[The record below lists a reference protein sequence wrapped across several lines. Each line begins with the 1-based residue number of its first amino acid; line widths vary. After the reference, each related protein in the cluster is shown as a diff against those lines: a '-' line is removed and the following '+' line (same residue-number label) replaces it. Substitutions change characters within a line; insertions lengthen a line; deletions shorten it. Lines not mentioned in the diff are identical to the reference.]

1 MLALDHII
9 SQTSALSVVRPR
21 TRKTAGEKGQRAS
34 PHGGR
39 TVMGKGMMRAGGGT
53 ASPAPSVSSSP
64 RLTLFNPTALLEAV
78 FLFSFLFLNL
88 T

>member
-1 MLALDHII
+1 
-9 SQTSALSVVRPR
+9 
-21 TRKTAGEKGQRAS
+21 
-34 PHGGR
+34 
-39 TVMGKGMMRAGGGT
+39 MGKGMMRAGGGG

-64 RLTLFNPTALLEAV
+64 RLTLLNPTALFDAV